1 MNAFDSSITR
11 EERQAWFAH
20 TPPWDRIA
28 SPVID
33 AILDGIIDKTLVE
46 AFVQISMEQ
55 NLVTQ
60 YEPLGR
66 EIATPDVTRARLSQ
80 ILCLAGN
87 RAITSLAKTLETNDT
102 IHAREPY
109 RVAMNTFEAAIAL
122 AKNQV
127 TAYAGISTVYGMIS
141 RRSES
146 HEYAKRGLAEL
157 AEMRRLGRNFHPN
170 QALPSEALDQMERY
184 LQNILA
190 W

>member
-1 MNAFDSSITR
+1 MNAFDSNTTR
-11 EERQAWFAH
+11 EERQEWFAH

-33 AILDGIIDKTLVE
+33 AILDGITDKALLE

-66 EIATPDVTRARLSQ
+66 EITTPDVIRAQLSQ

-87 RAITSLAKTLETNDT
+87 QAITSLAKTLETNDT
-102 IHAREPY
+102 NNAREPY

-127 TAYAGISTVYGMIS
+127 VAYAGISTAYGMIS

-146 HEYAKRGLAEL
+146 HEYAKRGLAQL
-157 AEMRRLGRNFHPN
+157 AEMRRLGPNFNPN
-170 QALPSEALDQMERY
+170 QVLPPEALDQMERH
-184 LQNILA
+184 LRNLLA

>member
-33 AILDGIIDKTLVE
+33 AILDETLLE

-157 AEMRRLGRNFHPN
+157 AEMRRLGPNFDPN

>member
-1 MNAFDSSITR
+1 
-11 EERQAWFAH
+11 
-20 TPPWDRIA
+20 
-28 SPVID
+28 
-33 AILDGIIDKTLVE
+33 
-46 AFVQISMEQ
+46 
-55 NLVTQ
+55 
-60 YEPLGR
+60 
-66 EIATPDVTRARLSQ
+66 
-80 ILCLAGN
+80 
-87 RAITSLAKTLETNDT
+87 
-102 IHAREPY
+102 
-109 RVAMNTFEAAIAL
+109 MNTFEAAIAL

-170 QALPSEALDQMERY
+170 QDLTSEALDQMERY

>member
-33 AILDGIIDKTLVE
+33 AILDGIIDKTLLE

-55 NLVTQ
+55 TQ

-157 AEMRRLGRNFHPN
+157 AEMRRLDRNFHPN

-184 LQNILA
+184 RKTSLHGD
-190 W
+190 